1 MEFGF
6 SKEQELFR
14 QRVRNLLAEGP
25 VRDGIAALR
34 ADPDPEPDARP
45 LYRELGRRGLLA
57 VNWPERYGGGGRG
70 LLDAAITVEEMVRAG
85 VPDTLHVN
93 TIQIVGLFLLMAGTP
108 QQQARYL
115 PRMAS
120 GERFATVLY
129 TEPDAGSDLGSL
141 ATTAVPDG
149 DGGWRLSG
157 LKIFSLKGH
166 LTDIGLCAARTGPP
180 ESRYQGITLF
190 LVDLHAPGVRRSV
203 VASIAD
209 EQFSRVEL
217 DDVRVPDSDRLGEVD
232 NGWPLVTQALTVERT
247 GLDYYLK
254 AERWLAA
261 ACDVLD
267 ATTGPEGVDGAV
279 LEEIG
284 RYGAAVNAGRLLA
297 WRVLAGLADGE
308 VDELAA
314 ATAKLYTSELAQ
326 RIAGWSTARLAGS
339 AGDPRLPAEAA
350 DLVEAAYR
358 EAPGL
363 TISAGSSEMMLQIVA
378 SLALDRLER
387 EARAS

>member
-1 MEFGF
+1 VEFGF

-14 QRVRNLLAEGP
+14 QRVRTLLADGP

-57 VNWPERYGGGGRG
+57 VNWPERHGGGGRS
-70 LLDAAITVEEMVRAG
+70 LLDAAIAIEEMVRAG

-93 TIQIVGLFLLMAGTP
+93 TIQIVGLFLLMAGTLE
-108 QQQARYL
+108 QQARYL
-115 PRMAS
+115 PQLAS

-141 ATTAVPDG
+141 STTAVPDA

-180 ESRYQGITLF
+180 DSRYQGITLF

-203 VASIAD
+203 VPSIAD
-209 EQFSRVEL
+209 EQFSQVEL
-217 DDVRVPDSDRLGEVD
+217 DDVRVPAGDLLGELN

-247 GLDYYLK
+247 GLDYSLK
-254 AERWLAA
+254 AELWLAA
-261 ACDVLD
+261 ARDMCGAVG
-267 ATTGPEGVDGAV
+267 TDGAV

-284 RYGAAVNAGRLLA
+284 RYGAAVTASRLLA
-297 WRVLAGLADGE
+297 WRVLTGLADGE

-314 ATAKLYTSELAQ
+314 ATAKLYSSELAQ
-326 RIAGWSTARLAGS
+326 RIAGWSAARLAGS
-339 AGDPRLPAEAA
+339 GGDPRVPAGAA
-350 DLVEAAYR
+350 GLVEAAYR

-387 EARAS
+387 EARTS